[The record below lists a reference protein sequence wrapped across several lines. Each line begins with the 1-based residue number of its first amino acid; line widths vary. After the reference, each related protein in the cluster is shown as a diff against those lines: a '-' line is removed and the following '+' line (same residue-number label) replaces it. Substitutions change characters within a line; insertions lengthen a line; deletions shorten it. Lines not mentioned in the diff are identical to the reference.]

1 MRRNDAEGHVS
12 RRFSLGSFVN
22 AGRGVRVLLGEANAR
37 VQLAV
42 AAAVVGLGIWLEVG
56 PRDWALLVLAMG
68 VVLAAEAFNT
78 ALEALADRVAP
89 DQHPLVGRAKDVAA
103 GAVLLASL
111 AAAGVGLLVLGAPLW
126 EWLF

>member
-1 MRRNDAEGHVS
+1 VD
-12 RRFSLGSFVN
+12 
-22 AGRGVRVLLGEANAR
+22 AGRGVRALLGEANAR
-37 VQLAV
+37 VQLTIAV
-42 AAAVVGLGIWLEVG
+42 AVAGLATLLEVG

-68 VVLAAEAFNT
+68 VVLAAESFNT

-89 DQHPLVGRAKDVAA
+89 EQHPLVGRAKDVAA
-103 GAVLLASL
+103 GGVLLASI